1 MCLCEAQS
9 PAASMQRLL
18 PVLNLFPSQNSGW
31 SGLGAGL
38 EETFREPLDCG
49 QKASSSVRAGVL
61 FLLCLH
67 YLCGFRSS
75 LILSG
80 TQSPHLSVVSAAPG
94 VCVIPFSTRSADR
107 KTAAKAL
114 L

>member
-18 PVLNLFPSQNSGW
+18 PTLNLFLSQDSGW
-31 SGLGAGL
+31 SRLGAGL

-49 QKASSSVRAGVL
+49 QKASSSVGAGVL
-61 FLLCLH
+61 FLLCLL

-80 TQSPHLSVVSAAPG
+80 TQFPHLSVVSAAPG
-94 VCVIPFSTRSADR
+94 ICVIPFSTR
-107 KTAAKAL
+107 TC
-114 L
+114 